1 MQRKIAT
8 CAVLFCLA
16 CAPGLWAQQAS
27 NAPNDNAELRQ
38 EVEQLKKTL
47 TALEQRLAT
56 QEQKAAPSV
65 PAAPVATTTTATEAA
80 PTTTDLQV
88 QVKELDERVQKTEM
102 HTALD
107 RVHFSGDYRYE
118 VHSIYEHIPAHFDG
132 MQLQNALVRTIFCA
146 QNAACAGAGG
156 SNLGNLALEN
166 AYSQAN
172 YGQYQQFLNML
183 QQTNFTANGVT
194 YRDGYSFLQAQV
206 AGFKQMFGVA
216 GFNAFQQ
223 ALLQQIG
230 VTKAAKYQNQ
240 ALQTNRLRLDFGAK
254 MTDNFDFRGRLS
266 MYKAFGDSTGVQVF
280 NGQPTSLNI
289 DGTTAGVPNSDILR
303 VERAYFDW
311 THILGSPLYL
321 SIGRRPS
328 TEGPPLNLRQDE
340 PRGGTPMAS
349 LIDYQFDGITVGYH
363 IGEKTT
369 LRACYGVGF
378 DSGFGNGTLANGSSN
393 GLSDTHFIGGNLDI
407 WETENTLL
415 QATIARAF
423 DVTDGFNGLTV
434 FSTNPLTGETGL
446 PPAVLR
452 FTPSRNLGA
461 IDLAGVL
468 FQKHEGRFD
477 LFGTINWS
485 GFRPVN
491 VTGPFGGLGT
501 DPFSTP
507 VNHDGYMAYAGA
519 RYNFPNNRTKMGFEF
534 NHGSKYWFN
543 FAQAQDDIIAP
554 KTGIRGNVY
563 EAYLT
568 HRINPHFIVKGDYI
582 HYDAQW
588 SGSGWNVGAPQKLSG
603 APQVLGFPTFDNAN
617 KVALSMIAR
626 F

>member
-1 MQRKIAT
+1 MRPKFA
-8 CAVLFCLA
+8 ALLLCLA
-16 CAPGLWAQQAS
+16 CAPALWGQQA
-27 NAPNDNAELRQ
+27 ATTPNDNPQLRQ
-38 EVEQLKKTL
+38 EVEQMKKAL
-47 TALEQRLAT
+47 ANLEQRLAT
-56 QEQKAAPSV
+56 QENKAETVAPATPTST
-65 PAAPVATTTTATEAA
+65 VATATATEPAS
-80 PTTTDLQV
+80 TTADLQT
-88 QVKELDERVQKTEM
+88 QVKELDERIQKTEM

-107 RVHFSGDYRYE
+107 RLNFTGDYRYE
-118 VHSIYEHIPAHFDG
+118 VHSIYEHIPAHYDG
-132 MQLQNALVRTIFCA
+132 MQLQNALVRTVFYFNKNGA
-146 QNAACAGAGG
+146 PPPSLAATNDYAR
-156 SNLGNLALEN
+156 
-166 AYSQAN
+166 QHPDT
-172 YGQYQQFLNML
+172 YQQFLGTL
-183 QQTNFTANGVT
+183 K
-194 YRDGYSFLQAQV
+194 YSDLQAAV
-206 AGFKQMFGVA
+206 AGFKQMFGAA

-223 ALLQQIG
+223 GLLQQIG

-254 MTDNFDFRGRLS
+254 MTDNFTFNGRLS
-266 MYKAFGDSTGVQVF
+266 MYKVFGDSTGAQVF

-303 VERAYFDW
+303 VERAYFNW
-311 THILGSPLYL
+311 TNIAGSALYL

-363 IGEKTT
+363 IGEKTV
-369 LRACYGVGF
+369 LRACYGVGY
-378 DSGFGNGTLANGSSN
+378 DSGFGNGNLANGQSN
-393 GLSDTHFIGGNLDI
+393 GLSDTHFIGLNLDLI
-407 WETENTLL
+407 ATDKTLVQFTL
-415 QATIARAF
+415 ARAF
-423 DVTDGFNGLTV
+423 DVTDGFSGLTV

-452 FTPSRNLGA
+452 FTPTANLGA
-461 IDLAGVL
+461 IDLAGIL
-468 FQKHEGRFD
+468 FQQRRGRFD
-477 LFGTINWS
+477 VFASVNWS
-485 GFRPVN
+485 GLRPIN
-491 VTGPFGGLGT
+491 VTGPFGGLGS

-507 VNHDGYMAYAGA
+507 ANHDAYMAYAGV
-519 RYNFPNNRTKMGFEF
+519 RYNFKNDRTKMGFEF

-554 KTGIRGNVY
+554 KTSIRGNVY

-617 KVALSMIAR
+617 KAALSLIAR

>member
-1 MQRKIAT
+1 M
-8 CAVLFCLA
+8 
-16 CAPGLWAQQAS
+16 G
-27 NAPNDNAELRQ
+27 
-38 EVEQLKKTL
+38 
-47 TALEQRLAT
+47 
-56 QEQKAAPSV
+56 
-65 PAAPVATTTTATEAA
+65 ATTFINSSGNNY
-80 PTTTDLQV
+80 
-88 QVKELDERVQKTEM
+88 
-102 HTALD
+102 AL
-107 RVHFSGDYRYE
+107 
-118 VHSIYEHIPAHFDG
+118 
-132 MQLQNALVRTIFCA
+132 
-146 QNAACAGAGG
+146 
-156 SNLGNLALEN
+156 
-166 AYSQAN
+166 
-172 YGQYQQFLNML
+172 YQQFLS
-183 QQTNFTANGVT
+183 TVT
-194 YRDGYSFLQAQV
+194 YSQLQAAV
-206 AGFKQMFGVA
+206 AGFKQMFGPV
-216 GFNAFQQ
+216 GFAAFQQ
-223 ALLQQIG
+223 GLLQQIG

-254 MTDNFDFRGRLS
+254 MTDNFTFNGRLS
-266 MYKAFGDSTGVQVF
+266 MYKVFGDSTGVQVF

-303 VERAYFDW
+303 VERAYFNW
-311 THILGSPLYL
+311 THILDTPLYL

-369 LRACYGVGF
+369 LRACYGVGY
-378 DSGFGNGTLANGSSN
+378 DSGFGNGNLANGQSN
-393 GLSDTHFIGGNLDI
+393 GLSDTHFIGANIDF
-407 WETENTLL
+407 WETDNTLI
-415 QATIARAF
+415 QATVARAF

-452 FTPSRNLGA
+452 FAPTKNLGA

-468 FQKHEGRFD
+468 FQRRQGPFD
-477 LFGTINWS
+477 VFGTINWS
-485 GFRPVN
+485 GFRPID
-491 VTGPFGGLGT
+491 VTGPFGGLGS

-507 VNHDGYMAYAGA
+507 VNHDGYMLYAGA
-519 RYNFPNNRTKMGFEF
+519 RYNFPNKRTKMGFEF

-554 KTGIRGNVY
+554 KTSIRGNVY
-563 EAYLT
+563 ETYLT
-568 HRINPHFIVKGDYI
+568 HRINPHFIVKADYI

-603 APQVLGFPTFDNAN
+603 APQVLGFPTFDSAN
-617 KVALSMIAR
+617 KAALSMIAR